1 MIDEMVILHSSG
13 TWELVSLPP
22 RKSSVNI
29 RYAYTIKVGPDGRL
43 IWLKACL
50 VVKCYKQLSRLDYGE
65 TLTPPPP
72 KQRLLQSRFPI
83 YGCYSQLNSLSIEQ
97 QNIFSMVWGDL
108 LWGEGGGGDAGLY
121 IVSNSLQAKFNTI
134 IQELRLTRG
143 GASHVIFYRQT
154 AANLCIYL
162 DVYIDDIAILGN
174 DQDDITKLQHFQTK
188 DLGWLKSL
196 SPNKEFSS
204 HYISMR

>member
-65 TLTPPPP
+65 TLTPPP
-72 KQRLLQSRFPI
+72 QSKDCFSHGFLSMVVTHNWTL
-83 YGCYSQLNSLSIEQ
+83 YQLSSK
-97 QNIFSMVWGDL
+97 IFSQWCGVIYCG
-108 LWGEGGGGDAGLY
+108 GRGGGDAGLY

>member
-1 MIDEMVILHSSG
+1 MVKHL
-13 TWELVSLPP
+13 
-22 RKSSVNI
+22 
-29 RYAYTIKVGPDGRL
+29 
-43 IWLKACL
+43 
-50 VVKCYKQLSRLDYGE
+50 
-65 TLTPPPP
+65 PPPP
-72 KQRLLQSRFPI
+72 KAKIASVTVSYLWLLLTIELFI
-83 YGCYSQLNSLSIEQ
+83 NWAAKYFLNGVGWSI
-97 QNIFSMVWGDL
+97 VG
-108 LWGEGGGGDAGLY
+108 GGGGGDAGLY